1 VSRALLLCLTVGILA
16 GCGDGGCNRAN
27 SDDGER
33 NHLGAFNRPTL
44 PTPQQCAYGTA
55 GCPCLPG
62 WKCGEG
68 LRCFGDYCYGGKV
81 PAPDTYFYKD
91 RQFADMHAMRELV
104 LARMDLKAGMKVA
117 DLGAGEGFH
126 TLAAALAVGATGTV
140 WATDIMPNMLA
151 TIRRKVVAAEED
163 AIKGGK
169 RVAIVHTRLVKGERD
184 TGIEDLADGSLD
196 VVLMINVL
204 SLFSDIGMSEGDQA
218 YFGRIARK
226 LKPGGRFFFQH
237 DWIRPSMKSRDEAMK
252 MFKEAGFSAPPRF
265 VPMPASVPEQTYEEQ
280 SPGGK
285 RTVLKRG
292 YIAILGR

>member
-1 VSRALLLCLTVGILA
+1 MSRALLLCLTVGILA

-104 LARMDLKAGMKVA
+104 LARSAPLPAPPPLSCH
-117 DLGAGEGFH
+117 LGAGRWRRGVSS
-126 TLAAALAVGATGTV
+126 TPPPPSPLPVPAT
-140 WATDIMPNMLA
+140 P
-151 TIRRKVVAAEED
+151 R
-163 AIKGGK
+163 
-169 RVAIVHTRLVKGERD
+169 
-184 TGIEDLADGSLD
+184 
-196 VVLMINVL
+196 
-204 SLFSDIGMSEGDQA
+204 
-218 YFGRIARK
+218 
-226 LKPGGRFFFQH
+226 PG
-237 DWIRPSMKSRDEAMK
+237 PSC
-252 MFKEAGFSAPPRF
+252 
-265 VPMPASVPEQTYEEQ
+265 
-280 SPGGK
+280 PGP
-285 RTVLKRG
+285 L
-292 YIAILGR
+292 II